1 VEFHY
6 FYQSKYK
13 NIFIKMIFTRQLKN
27 NIIKD
32 LVNTRKIVLIFGAR
46 QTGKTTLCNEILNQL
61 DEDSL
66 RINADQLKYSDVL
79 SSRDLNKLKL
89 LFDGYKFALIDE
101 AQRIP
106 NIRINLKIIYDNMPE
121 LKLLVTGSSSF
132 ELANSI
138 KEPLTGRT
146 ITHKLFPI
154 SLSELKDNN
163 SIFEISNNIE
173 EYLTFGLYPEVFQHN
188 NAHSKEKYLREL
200 VSSYLYKDIL
210 ELSSIKNSNKIA
222 NLLKLLAFQIG
233 SEVSINELGQKLAL
247 KQETVNS
254 YIDLL
259 EKSFIVFRL
268 KGFSRNLR
276 KEITKRNKIYFW
288 DLGVRN
294 MLIDNF
300 SSLTFRNDVGGIWEN
315 FIVAERLKYL
325 AYNEIY
331 TSSYFWRTYTGAE
344 LDYIEERN
352 GVLTAFEIKYKK
364 AKQKPPKTWIENYGD
379 NFHCITKADHLPK
392 TREIISAYQSGQWI

>member
-1 VEFHY
+1 MIFRRTL
-6 FYQSKYK
+6 K
-13 NIFIKMIFTRQLKN
+13 NIIL
-27 NIIKD
+27 KD
-32 LVNTRKIVLIFGAR
+32 LVKTRKIVLIFGAR
-46 QTGKTTLCNEILNQL
+46 QTGKTTLCNEIL
-61 DEDSL
+61 DGIEEKSL
-66 RINADQLKYSDVL
+66 RINADQIKYFDIL

-89 LFDGYKFALIDE
+89 LFDGYKYALIDE

-106 NIRINLKIIYDNMPE
+106 DIGINLKIIYDNMPG
-121 LKLLVTGSSSF
+121 LKILVTGSSSF
-132 ELANSI
+132 DLANSV

-154 SLSELKDNN
+154 SLGELKSRDT
-163 SIFEISNNIE
+163 IFEISNNIE
-173 EYLTFGLYPEVFQHN
+173 EYLTYGLYPEVFQHS

-200 VSSYLYKDIL
+200 ISSYLYKDIL
-210 ELSSIKNSNKIA
+210 ELSSIRISNKIID
-222 NLLKLLAFQIG
+222 LLKLLAYQIG

-247 KQETVNS
+247 KQETVSS

-259 EKSFIVFRL
+259 EKSFIIFRL
-268 KGFSRNLR
+268 SGFSRNLR
-276 KEITKRNKIYFW
+276 KEISKRDKIYFW

-294 MLIDNF
+294 TLIDNF
-300 SSLTFRNDVGGIWEN
+300 SSLTFRNDIGGIWEN
-315 FIVAERLKYL
+315 FVVAERLKYL

-364 AKQKPPKTWIENYGD
+364 AKQKPPKTWTENYGN
-379 NFHCITKADHLPK
+379 NFHCITKNNFWEYL
-392 TREIISAYQSGQWI
+392 I